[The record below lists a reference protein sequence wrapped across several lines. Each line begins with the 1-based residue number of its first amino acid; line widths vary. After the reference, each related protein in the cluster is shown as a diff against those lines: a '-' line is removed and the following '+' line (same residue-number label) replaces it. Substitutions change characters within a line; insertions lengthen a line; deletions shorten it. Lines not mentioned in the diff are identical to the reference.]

1 MPALSVIVPV
11 YNVENY
17 LEWCLDSLRAQT
29 FSDIEIVCVNDGS
42 TDNSRAI
49 LSTCQEK
56 DKRIVIVDKSNGG
69 LSSARNAGI
78 KAATADIVCFLDSDD
93 RFTPNACEVI
103 VNTFNSNNAEVV
115 TFGANCYPEEA
126 GYPWLE
132 EHLSPRNVVYEP
144 FHEDLLFN
152 EMSRPFA
159 WRTACKRSFI
169 IENNLF
175 FDEKVKFGEDQVF
188 HFAIYPRSKK
198 TVLIADKL
206 YDYRVAREGSLM
218 ATIATDLQRKGLEHV
233 PIARAILTDWKNE
246 GLLKRYSA
254 DMLNWVVEFNVYEAL
269 SLPVDQVGVVL
280 NAVGN
285 LITEFWSKE
294 EIVQLGLPKATLD
307 VIKLCLENKKPSRID
322 LLKKKAAYR
331 IQQDGLIS
339 FAVHMIKR

>member
-49 LSTCQEK
+49 LSRCQEK
-56 DKRIVIVDKSNGG
+56 DNRIVIVDKPNGG

-103 VNTFNSNNAEVV
+103 VDTFNSTNAEVV

-132 EHLSPRNVVYEP
+132 EHLSPRSVVYEP
-144 FHEDLLFN
+144 FHKDLLFK

-159 WRTACKRSFI
+159 WRTACKRTFI
-169 IENNLF
+169 VENNLF
-175 FDEKVKFGEDQVF
+175 FNEDVKFGEDQVF

-218 ATIATDLQRKGLEHV
+218 ATIASDLQRKGLEHV
-233 PIARAILTDWKNE
+233 PIARAILSDWKNE
-246 GLLKRYSA
+246 GLLACYSA

-294 EIVQLGLPKATLD
+294 RIAQLGLPKATLD
-307 VIKLCLENKKPSRID
+307 VVKLCLENKKPSRID
-322 LLKKKAAYR
+322 LLKKKATYR
-331 IQQDGLIS
+331 IQQDGLRS